1 MNDAGAAEIH
11 QLEFLEGPGIA
22 EPLRAALGTLGRD
35 LDSWVLRQVHHR
47 PGAGATGIYEVVS
60 STAGNS
66 TTGFLCATTARI
78 PDRHPS
84 VVTLNGPD
92 GLRLAVWNHP
102 EDPLLPGF
110 PWACDSQAVGQ
121 VLFAGQPTVVRTVSY
136 RPLRRAVMVAE
147 SGGVTRYLKVL
158 RNGNAEPMKRRHLL
172 LTGAGVPA
180 PRLVDVPGPEVVAMM
195 PAAGT
200 PLAEL
205 LLLNGAVGLAAGTL
219 LDLLRRLPDGAMELP
234 ERLAWAV
241 RVRDYANGAVAVLP
255 DHSTRITD
263 LAEGVHRLVNSTD
276 AGPKVPSH
284 GDFYEANLLV
294 TGNEVTGL
302 LDVDALGPGHLVDD
316 LACFA
321 AHVAVLPALDSRYI
335 HVPAALE
342 RFMTAFDDHVDPAAL
357 RARAAG
363 VVVTLIA
370 GAKHSSHHRQ
380 GATWQADAL
389 QRLGIAEELFHSAR
403 GLAH

>member
-1 MNDAGAAEIH
+1 MNDVAAAEIR
-11 QLEFLEGPGIA
+11 QLAFLEGPGIA
-22 EPLRAALGTLGRD
+22 EPLRAALATLGRG
-35 LDSWVLRQVHHR
+35 LDSWFLTQVHHR
-47 PGAGATGIYEVVS
+47 PGAGATGIYEVAS

-66 TTGFLCATTARI
+66 TTSFLCATTARI
-78 PDRHPS
+78 PSGDPN

-92 GLRLAVWNHP
+92 GLRLTVWNHP
-102 EDPLLPGF
+102 EDPLLPGL
-110 PWACDSQAVGQ
+110 PWACDGQAVGQ
-121 VLFAGQPTVVRTVSY
+121 ALFAGQPTVVRTVSY
-136 RPLRRAVMVAE
+136 RPLRRAVLVAE
-147 SGGVTRYLKVL
+147 SGGATRYLKVL
-158 RNGNAEPMKRRHLL
+158 RNGNAEPMKRRHSL

-180 PRLVDVPGPEVVAMM
+180 PGLMDVPGQEIVAMM
-195 PAAGT
+195 PAEGT

-205 LLLNGAVGLAAGTL
+205 LLRNGADGLAADTL
-219 LDLLRRLPDGAMELP
+219 LDLLRRLPDGAMKLP

-241 RVRDYANGAVAVLP
+241 RVRDYAKGAVAVLP
-255 DHSTRITD
+255 DHSARISH
-263 LAEGVHRLVNSTD
+263 LADGVHRLVNSTD

-316 LACFA
+316 LACFV
-321 AHVAVLPALDSRYI
+321 AHLAVLPALDPRYV
-335 HVPAALE
+335 HVPTALE
-342 RFMTAFDDHVDPAAL
+342 RFMHAFDAHVDPAAL

-370 GAKHSSHHRQ
+370 GAKHSSHHGRE
-380 GATWQADAL
+380 ASWQADAL
-389 QRLGIAEELFHSAR
+389 ERLGIAEDLFRSAR